1 MSGWD
6 VAFEKAEQVSERL
19 EAFFK
24 RREDAQARKDARRQA
39 KRDGEPYA
47 PEERGE
53 LRTGALSKAE

>member
-6 VAFEKAEQVSERL
+6 EAFERAKALNERMD
-19 EAFFK
+19 AFFEG
-24 RREDAQARKDARRQA
+24 READQKRKDARRQT

-53 LRTGALSKAE
+53 LRTGALSKQE